1 MQLVEVDRQTI
12 IAFAEDVAD
21 TLVTSLNELRLFL
34 LHPISKSLSPQC
46 TPLSCTKQTFEH
58 IPARAG
64 RLFEAGRRETKE
76 ALISGQDTVE
86 VCETDT
92 LR

>member
-1 MQLVEVDRQTI
+1 LSIYEPG
-12 IAFAEDVAD
+12 IA
-21 TLVTSLNELRLFL
+21 R
-34 LHPISKSLSPQC
+34 
-46 TPLSCTKQTFEH
+46 
-58 IPARAG
+58 